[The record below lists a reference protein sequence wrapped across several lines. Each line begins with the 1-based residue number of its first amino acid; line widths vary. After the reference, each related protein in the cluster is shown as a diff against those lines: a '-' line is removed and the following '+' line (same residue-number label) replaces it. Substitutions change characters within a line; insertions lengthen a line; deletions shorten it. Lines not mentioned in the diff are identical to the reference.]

1 MSVVQKINI
10 TIPFEDEKL
19 SALEI
24 FLKKENTTVQK
35 RMDEALRQ
43 LYESAVPEAV
53 REFLDCKAAAAA
65 RDRSRRSAPKPAPA
79 KPQVQTQ
86 PNIPTQGEDTEK

>member
-1 MSVVQKINI
+1 MQKVNI
-10 TIPFEDEKL
+10 TLSFEDEKL

-43 LYESAVPEAV
+43 LYESAVPDAV
-53 REFLDCKAAAAA
+53 REFLDCKAAVTA
-65 RDRSRRSAPKPAPA
+65 RDRSRRPAPKPAPA
-79 KPQVQTQ
+79 KPPAQTQ
-86 PNIPTQGEDTEK
+86 PDIPAQEEVRE